1 MDTSIGEQEVL
12 ELNAKEVEE
21 KEKAHAA
28 VEKRR
33 LKKLSDEPSLSTPSK
48 PDEKKIQKKG
58 YAMIH
63 VFIPRNILNYNC
75 LYDIYHCVVSV
86 MMLRIQI
93 LK

>member
-1 MDTSIGEQEVL
+1 ML

-21 KEKAHAA
+21 KEKANAA

-48 PDEKKIQKKG
+48 PDEKKTKKG